1 MTPLERSRFAADSA
15 ISEEAQPLGP
25 AGSARQWVDQT
36 RESIRS
42 HHGWTSGLGDCA
54 ADCKT
59 CCAVCFC
66 QPVVVGQLIERVY
79 RRKWS
84 CLLIT
89 VLLALGASGNLFAT
103 WYEPPCEKVYDM
115 DHDGELT
122 HEELNADANGDGMIT
137 TTELVDKV
145 SPYYDCQQ
153 DFYTSGRF
161 IAASVLGVLFV
172 VSACCLTMLVRAHV
186 RKRDS
191 IPVTICSGLDD
202 CICAALCM
210 SCVQC
215 QILRHEGLV
224 EGRYRLLSPDASTT
238 FGGLAQM
245 V

>member
-15 ISEEAQPLGP
+15 NTEEAQPLGP

-66 QPVVVGQLIERVY
+66 QPIVVGQLIERVY

-89 VLLALGASGNLFAT
+89 AFLALGASGNLFAT
-103 WYEPPCEKVYDM
+103 WYEPPCEKVYDT
-115 DHDGELT
+115 DRNGELT
-122 HEELNADANGDGMIT
+122 HEELNADANGDGTIT
-137 TTELVDKV
+137 ATELVDKV

-153 DFYTSGRF
+153 VSDILLVVPPCMPPASITHPPAGLLHLGSVHRRLCAGR
-161 IAASVLGVLFV
+161 ALRGLSLLPGVL
-172 VSACCLTMLVRAHV
+172 A
-186 RKRDS
+186 
-191 IPVTICSGLDD
+191 
-202 CICAALCM
+202 
-210 SCVQC
+210 
-215 QILRHEGLV
+215 
-224 EGRYRLLSPDASTT
+224 
-238 FGGLAQM
+238 
-245 V
+245 